1 YRIEKK
7 HAWGLFYRG
16 ATPQDFHSKYG
27 LGVLVSGTV
36 FYSLVW
42 GYVLT
47 ETRIEWNLSPV
58 KRVIEKNW

>member
-1 YRIEKK
+1 EDALLRCIQETL
-7 HAWGLFYRG
+7 WSDG
-16 ATPQDFHSKYG
+16 APQDFHSKYG